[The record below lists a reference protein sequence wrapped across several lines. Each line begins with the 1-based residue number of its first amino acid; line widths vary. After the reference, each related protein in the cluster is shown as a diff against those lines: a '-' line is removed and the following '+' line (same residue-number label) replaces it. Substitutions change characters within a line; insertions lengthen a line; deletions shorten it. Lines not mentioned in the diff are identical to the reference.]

1 MWLNETWAEGSSCI
15 HQEFEDSHFL
25 AWPEASHWTARWS
38 QPSCSD
44 VASDWKILIQYHL
57 QLRVF
62 LMEHN
67 QEFCGILTAWFL
79 DCQQKLLFR
88 DQIMRKMMHKIVYQ
102 KRSRPDFDLLHIL
115 IWYWVQKWVV
125 LQIKNLVNTAKC
137 MKNQIKPLENIIR
150 KIMGNWNKMITYPS
164 WAE

>member
-88 DQIMRKMMHKIVYQ
+88 DQMMRKMTHKIVYQ
-102 KRSRPDFDLLHIL
+102 KKKQTWFWSPAHSYLIL
-115 IWYWVQKWVV
+115 NTKMSSSSDQKPCKYCKVHE
-125 LQIKNLVNTAKC
+125 K
-137 MKNQIKPLENIIR
+137 
-150 KIMGNWNKMITYPS
+150 S
-164 WAE
+164 D